1 MKQKIGFLV
10 LKSGGNEEA
19 RYLYPTVLYHL
30 ALRSRIKRELE
41 TGKVLRCCCREDETE
56 VTVNENLELQFLRGR
71 HAAACVE
78 YVRQLAKYSKAA
90 GVIPFIYGRG
100 FSIPVAFKC
109 KKGARKEAGIYS
121 GEALD
126 LCKWK
131 RFDLTAL
138 NAIIAA
144 RAFEMC
150 VQTGQMTAD
159 AVLSQMEYEYGLY
172 QYEDLDGA
180 PISINSSLV
189 LTRRAKIG
197 ETAFFCGKV
206 RKISDQY
213 GARIYLICENDYGN
227 FNISLPR
234 VKWEKLTSAMCRSD
248 CVVCCITGF
257 VREKEIIPFKKGHYD
272 KITKTSTAGKQ
283 EAKRVLE
290 FASFTLFYLNE
301 YGLIGGS
308 ELADGSYLKEGTLYN
323 QWGSEEHITDQAAM
337 GMALLAKKVAPTM
350 TAFGTGYAFESVPFL
365 MNSTQDYIMLHYS
378 EFLQALQ
385 RPVRPWIRMDLYVKE
400 QNKVPYIPFL
410 IYRTGEHQEEET
422 YKVPF
427 HKEKQYT
434 PVDWRGLCND

>member
-144 RAFEMC
+144 RE
-150 VQTGQMTAD
+150 
-159 AVLSQMEYEYGLY
+159 
-172 QYEDLDGA
+172 
-180 PISINSSLV
+180 
-189 LTRRAKIG
+189 
-197 ETAFFCGKV
+197 
-206 RKISDQY
+206 
-213 GARIYLICENDYGN
+213 
-227 FNISLPR
+227 
-234 VKWEKLTSAMCRSD
+234 
-248 CVVCCITGF
+248 
-257 VREKEIIPFKKGHYD
+257 
-272 KITKTSTAGKQ
+272 
-283 EAKRVLE
+283 
-290 FASFTLFYLNE
+290 
-301 YGLIGGS
+301 
-308 ELADGSYLKEGTLYN
+308 
-323 QWGSEEHITDQAAM
+323 
-337 GMALLAKKVAPTM
+337 
-350 TAFGTGYAFESVPFL
+350 
-365 MNSTQDYIMLHYS
+365 
-378 EFLQALQ
+378 
-385 RPVRPWIRMDLYVKE
+385 
-400 QNKVPYIPFL
+400 
-410 IYRTGEHQEEET
+410 
-422 YKVPF
+422 
-427 HKEKQYT
+427 
-434 PVDWRGLCND
+434 